1 MKKYRICAG
10 VCLNRL
16 CSCKIFHFMRNTLL
30 LLFITV
36 LQAYASD
43 TYSQNTRLTLNKNNV
58 TVANVLEEIQN
69 NSEFYFLFNAKLID
83 VDREVSI
90 SMEHKKISE
99 ILTSLFEG
107 TGVNYLVY
115 DKQIILTPSDVK
127 PLSSVLQHQKIS
139 GTVTNESGSPMQ
151 GVTVQVKGTTTGVI
165 TDASGK
171 YALENVPQDA
181 TLIFSFIGMTT
192 QEIPSNGL
200 SQIDVVLKEV
210 AIGLDEVVVI
220 GYGTVR
226 KKDVTG
232 SVGSVQVSDQVKT
245 PVISTEQ
252 LLEGRVSGVLVT
264 QQHAEPGAAFSI
276 RIRGTNTINSSSEP
290 LYVIDGYAGG
300 GGDINPSDILS
311 IDVLKDASATAIYGS
326 RGANGVVLIT
336 TKRGSTNATK
346 INIDAYTGVQQVT
359 KKFKM
364 MDAKQFAVY
373 SNTESQENN
382 DLNGTSYPLPF
393 TQEQIN
399 TLGKGTDWQDEVQRI
414 APISNVSMSFNGG
427 TSDSRHYLSINL
439 FSQNG
444 VIISSDYKKANIRYN
459 MDQTISPKIKVGISS
474 QLGYSLQSAIPVS
487 VDYGTGIMK
496 NALDF
501 NPGTPVKDSN
511 GEYTLSN
518 EPVSWVEPLGNP
530 VAWANKVTDNTYALN
545 TFVNL
550 YGEYN
555 ILKDLRFRSTF
566 GVNYNTSGRERF
578 IPTDIYEYLNVG
590 LASQASGRQYNWLN
604 ENTLTYSK
612 NFSDKHAINVT
623 AGLTFQHWY
632 SKGFGAS
639 ITNLSTNLLGAN
651 NFGVGTPGVPYSYF
665 QENVLASYFGRVNY
679 ELMGKYLF
687 TFTMRADGSSRFG
700 ENDKWGYFPSGAF
713 AWKMSEEDF
722 IKNIESISDMKLR
735 VSYGV
740 TGNQEIG
747 SYNALSQYGQ
757 NEYALGFT
765 PVRVVGISPVNIA
778 NPNLKW
784 ESTASFDVGLDVGL
798 WNNRL
803 AITTDYYYKNTSNLL
818 LYVNI
823 PMTTGYESI
832 LQNIGSVSNKGFEF
846 SATTLNIDKINVKWS
861 TTFNFSTNKNNVESL
876 GPNSQI
882 YTGGLS
888 ADVFKGNSPNTSILK
903 PGSPIGSFY
912 GFVFD
917 GIWQSQEQIDN
928 SGTLQA
934 VSPGDPIYKDLNGD
948 KDVTE
953 ADRTIIGQANPKFL
967 FGMVSNL
974 SVGKFNLS
982 IFFQGVSGNKI
993 LNENL
998 YRNEN
1003 GLPATNK
1010 FAYVATDSWHGEG
1023 TSNTLPRVSSNLRDA
1038 MGFTSDVLQD
1048 GSFLRLKTITLGYD
1062 VPLPKL
1068 TSVFKSAN
1076 IYVTAQNLLTFTK
1089 YTGYDPEVSS
1099 SLDPLN
1105 LGTDYNAYPNYKT
1118 FLFGLKFGF

>member
-1 MKKYRICAG
+1 MKKKHSWRYYADFPPLPLKLLR
-10 VCLNRL
+10 VMKL
-16 CSCKIFHFMRNTLL
+16 SIFLTCILSVNMM
-30 LLFITV
+30 
-36 LQAYASD
+36 ASV
-43 TYSQNTRLTLNKNNV
+43 YSQKTRFDLDIKDQSLRDVLKTIENESLFRFFYNDEFTDLDKKLTFTSTDQSIDDLMSFLLDNT
-58 TVANVLEEIQN
+58 
-69 NSEFYFLFNAKLID
+69 
-83 VDREVSI
+83 EVSYKVLDNNFI
-90 SMEHKKISE
+90 VITPKVLLQQGKVTGTVKDSKTGDPLPGVTIVV
-99 ILTSLFEG
+99 EG
-107 TGVNYLVY
+107 TT
-115 DKQIILTPSDVK
+115 K
-127 PLSSVLQHQKIS
+127 
-139 GTVTNESGSPMQ
+139 GS
-151 GVTVQVKGTTTGVI
+151 I
-165 TDASGK
+165 TDVSGK
-171 YALENVPQDA
+171 YTIDAVDNNAVLVFSYVGYNIQKVLIAGKSVVDVGLEVNIQALE
-181 TLIFSFIGMTT
+181 
-192 QEIPSNGL
+192 
-200 SQIDVVLKEV
+200 
-210 AIGLDEVVVI
+210 EVVVI

-232 SVGSVQVSDQVKT
+232 SVGSVQVTDQVKT
-245 PVISTEQ
+245 PVISAEQ
-252 LLEGRVSGVLVT
+252 LLEGRVAGVQVI
-264 QQHAEPGAAFSI
+264 QQQSQPGAAFSV
-276 RIRGTNTINSSSEP
+276 RIRGTNSINSSSDP

-311 IDVLKDASATAIYGS
+311 IDILKDASATAIYGS

-373 SNTESQENN
+373 SNTETQENN

-399 TLGKGTDWQDEVQRI
+399 ALGKGTDWQDEIQRI
-414 APISNVSMSFNGG
+414 APISNVSISFNGG

-439 FSQNG
+439 FDQNG
-444 VIISSDYKKANIRYN
+444 VIISSDYKKASIRYN

-487 VDYGTGIMK
+487 VDYGTGVMK

-518 EPVSWVEPLGNP
+518 EPVGWVEPLGNP
-530 VAWANKVTDNTYALN
+530 VAWANKVTDNTYVLN

-550 YGEYN
+550 YGEYD
-555 ILKDLRFRSTF
+555 ILKELKFRSTF
-566 GVNYNTSGRERF
+566 GVNYNTSGREQF

-590 LASQASGRQYNWLN
+590 LAAQASDRRYNWLN

-612 NFSDKHAINVT
+612 NFAGKHSINVT

-639 ITNLSTNLLGAN
+639 ITNLSTNLLGPY
-651 NFGVGTPGVPYSYF
+651 NFGVGTPGVPSAYF
-665 QENVLASYFGRVNY
+665 QENVLASYFGRINY

-713 AWKMSEEDF
+713 AWKMSEENF

-735 VSYGV
+735 MSYGV

-747 SYNALSQYGQ
+747 SYNALSQYGY
-757 NEYALGFT
+757 NEYALGVT
-765 PVRVVGISPVNIA
+765 PIRVVGISPANIA

-784 ESTASFDVGLDVGL
+784 ESTASTDIGIDLGL
-798 WNNRL
+798 WKNRL
-803 AITTDYYYKNTSNLL
+803 TLTTDYYYKNTSNLL

-823 PMTTGYESI
+823 PMTTGYTSI

-846 SATTLNIDKINVKWS
+846 SATTLNIDKNKVKWS
-861 TTFNFSTNKNNVESL
+861 TTFNFSTNKNNVEDL
-876 GPNSQI
+876 GPNPQI

-888 ADVFKGNSPNTSILK
+888 GDVFHGNVPNTSILIK
-903 PGSPIGSFY
+903 DSPIGSFY
-912 GFVFD
+912 GYVFD
-917 GIWQSQEQIDN
+917 GIWQTQEQINN

-934 VSPGDPIYKDLNGD
+934 VTPGDPIYKDMDGD
-948 KDVTE
+948 KELTE
-953 ADRTIIGQANPKFL
+953 DDRRIIGQASPKFIYGL
-967 FGMVSNL
+967 ISNL
-974 SVGKFNLS
+974 TVGKFNLS
-982 IFFQGVSGNKI
+982 IFIHGVNGNKI

-1023 TSNTLPRVSSNLRDA
+1023 TSNTLPRVSSNLRNA
-1038 MGFTSDVLQD
+1038 MGFTSDVLQN
-1048 GSFLRLKTITLGYD
+1048 GSFLRLKTITLSYD
-1062 VPLPKL
+1062 LPLSKK
-1068 TSVFKSAN
+1068 TSAFKSAN
-1076 IYVTAQNLLTFTK
+1076 IYVTAQNLLTFTD

-1118 FLFGLKFGF
+1118 FLFGVKFGF

>member
-1 MKKYRICAG
+1 MNKKPLWRYYVDFRPLPLKFLRVMKLSILLTCILSVNLMASVYSQKTRFDLDIKDQTLRDVLKTIENESLFRFFYNDEFSDLDKKLTFTTEDQSIND
-10 VCLNRL
+10 LM
-16 CSCKIFHFMRNTLL
+16 SLL
-30 LLFITV
+30 LDNTQVSYKVLDNNFIVITPKSL
-36 LQAYASD
+36 LQ
-43 TYSQNTRLTLNKNNV
+43 QRQV
-58 TVANVLEEIQN
+58 
-69 NSEFYFLFNAKLID
+69 
-83 VDREVSI
+83 
-90 SMEHKKISE
+90 
-99 ILTSLFEG
+99 
-107 TGVNYLVY
+107 
-115 DKQIILTPSDVK
+115 
-127 PLSSVLQHQKIS
+127 S
-139 GTVTNESGSPMQ
+139 GTVTDEKGNPVT
-151 GVTVQVKGTTTGVI
+151 GVTVLVKGPANGAL
-165 TDASGK
+165 TDATGK
-171 YALENVPQDA
+171 YIVNNVSQND
-181 TLIFSFIGMTT
+181 TLSFSFIGMLR
-192 QEIPSNGL
+192 QEIPCSGRI
-200 SQIDVVLKEV
+200 QIDVMLKEI
-210 AIGLDEVVVI
+210 AIGLNEVVVI

-232 SVGSVQVSDQVKT
+232 SVGSVQVNDQVKT
-245 PVISTEQ
+245 PVISAEQ
-252 LLEGRVSGVLVT
+252 LLEGRVAGVLVT
-264 QQHAEPGAAFSI
+264 QQQSQPGAAFSI

-311 IDVLKDASATAIYGS
+311 IDILKDASATAIYGS

-346 INIDAYTGVQQVT
+346 INIDAYTGVQQISR
-359 KKFKM
+359 KFKM
-364 MDAKQFAVY
+364 MDATQFAVY
-373 SNTESQENN
+373 SNTETQENN

-399 TLGKGTDWQDEVQRI
+399 ALGKGTDWQNEVLRI
-414 APISNVSMSFNGG
+414 APISNLSISFNGG

-439 FSQNG
+439 FDQNG
-444 VIISSDYKKANIRYN
+444 VVISSDYKKASIRYN
-459 MDQTISPKIKVGISS
+459 MDQNISPKIKVGISS

-487 VDYGTGIMK
+487 VDYGTGVMK

-511 GEYTLSN
+511 GDYTLSN
-518 EPVSWVEPLGNP
+518 QPVGLVEPLGNP
-530 VAWANKVTDNTYALN
+530 VAWANKVTDNTYVLN
-545 TFVNL
+545 TFVNV
-550 YGEYN
+550 YGEYD
-555 ILKDLRFRSTF
+555 ILKELKFRSTF
-566 GVNYNTSGRERF
+566 GVNYNTNGREQF

-590 LASQASGRQYNWLN
+590 LAAQASGRQYNWLN
-604 ENTLTYSK
+604 ENTLSYSR
-612 NFSDKHAINVT
+612 NFADKHSVNVT

-639 ITNLSTNLLGAN
+639 ITNLSTNLLGPN
-651 NFGVGTPGVPYSYF
+651 NFGVGTPGVPYAYF
-665 QENVLASYFGRVNY
+665 QENVLASYFGRINY
-679 ELMGKYLF
+679 ELMGKYLL

-700 ENDKWGYFPSGAF
+700 VNDKWGYFPSGAF
-713 AWKMSEEDF
+713 AWKMSEENF

-735 VSYGV
+735 MSYGV

-765 PVRVVGISPVNIA
+765 PVRVVGISPANIA

-784 ESTASFDVGLDVGL
+784 ESTASSDVGLDLGL
-798 WNNRL
+798 WKNRL
-803 AITTDYYYKNTSNLL
+803 TITTDYYYKNTSNLL

-823 PMTTGYESI
+823 PMTSGYTSI

-846 SATTLNIDKINVKWS
+846 SATTLNIDKSKVKW
-861 TTFNFSTNKNNVESL
+861 TTTLNFSTNKNNVESL
-876 GPNSQI
+876 GPNPQI

-888 ADVFKGNSPNTSILK
+888 SDVFHGNSPNTSILR

-917 GIWQSQEQIDN
+917 GIWQSQQQIDN

-948 KDVTE
+948 KDITE
-953 ADRTIIGQANPKFL
+953 ADRTIIGQANPKFIYGL
-967 FGMVSNL
+967 ISSL
-974 SVGKFNLS
+974 TVGKFNLS
-982 IFFQGVSGNKI
+982 IFFHGVSGNKI

-1003 GLPATNK
+1003 GLPYTNK
-1010 FAYVATDSWHGEG
+1010 FAYVATDSWHGDG
-1023 TSNTLPRVSSNLRDA
+1023 TSNTLPRVSSNLRNA
-1038 MGFTSDVLQD
+1038 MGFTSDVLQN
-1048 GSFLRLKTITLGYD
+1048 GSFLRLKTITLSYD
-1062 VPLPKL
+1062 LPLPKI